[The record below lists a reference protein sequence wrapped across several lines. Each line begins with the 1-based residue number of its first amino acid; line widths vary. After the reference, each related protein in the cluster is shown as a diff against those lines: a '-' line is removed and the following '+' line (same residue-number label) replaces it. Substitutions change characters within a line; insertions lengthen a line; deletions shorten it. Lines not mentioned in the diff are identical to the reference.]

1 MKGEVAGGIISVC
14 ILTPENREEKK
25 KKRTKNLNPVEFN
38 T

>member
-14 ILTPENREEKK
+14 ILTPENGEK
-25 KKRTKNLNPVEFN
+25 KKRTKDLNPVEFN